1 MTGIVDFALSKART
15 TLALA
20 VVIIIAGAY
29 ARSTITVASEPNISL
44 PLVAFRSS
52 LMVPLQ
58 KMLLD

>member
-29 ARSTITVASEPNISL
+29 G
-44 PLVAFRSS
+44 
-52 LMVPLQ
+52 
-58 KMLLD
+58 

>member
-29 ARSTITVASEPNISL
+29 ANGVHQSKRRINFEVGFN
-44 PLVAFRSS
+44 F
-52 LMVPLQ
+52 
-58 KMLLD
+58 

>member
-1 MTGIVDFALSKART
+1 MTGIIDFALSKART

-44 PLVAFRSS
+44 PLVSVSVF
-52 LMVPLQ
+52 
-58 KMLLD
+58 LDGASPEENKS